1 MSQKN
6 ADQFRGKLALQQR
19 VLPAYRAPFFDAL
32 AQACAG
38 GLSVF
43 AGQPRP
49 DENIPPVSELRVAQ
63 YHPTVNRHFLSV
75 QSPLYRC
82 YQPGII
88 HWLDEWQPAALVVEA
103 NPRYLSTPAAVRWMH
118 ARGKPVLG
126 WGLGAPPVT
135 GRWADWRLR
144 AREKFLHT
152 LDGVIAYSQRGVE
165 EYRQA
170 GFPPER
176 VFLAPNATAPS
187 PQHTLPQ
194 RPLEFA
200 GRAWVLFV
208 GRLQAR
214 KRIDVLLQSCAALP
228 ESRQP
233 EVRIVG
239 DGPERSSFEQMA
251 QAIYPEAQF
260 TGAHYGTELEA
271 DFMWADLF
279 VLPGT
284 GGLAVQQAMAYGL
297 PVVVAQGDGT
307 QGDLVRTENG
317 WQVAPDEPAAL
328 EAALRTAL
336 EDAPRLRRM
345 GAESYRIV
353 CEEINLERMVGVFVE
368 ALNRLANIA
377 FA

>member
-1 MSQKN
+1 VR
-6 ADQFRGKLALQQR
+6 AEQFPGKLALQQR

-43 AGQPRP
+43 AGQARP
-49 DENIPPVSELRVAQ
+49 EENIPLAKGLQAAR
-63 YHPTVNRHFLSV
+63 YCPTRNRHFLNV

-88 HWLDEWQPAALVVEA
+88 EWLEAWQPDALIVEA
-103 NPRYLSTPAAVRWMH
+103 NPRYIRTPAAIRWMH
-118 ARGKPVLG
+118 ARGKPALG
-126 WGLGAPPVT
+126 WGLGAPEAS
-135 GRWADWRLR
+135 GRWAGWRKR
-144 AREKFLHT
+144 SREKFLHL
-152 LDGVIAYSQRGVE
+152 LDGVIAYSQRGAE

-170 GFPPER
+170 GFASER
-176 VFLAPNATAPS
+176 VFVAPNATAPR
-187 PQHTLPQ
+187 PQHLLPQ
-194 RPLEFA
+194 RPSQFTGQPRL
-200 GRAWVLFV
+200 LFV
-208 GRLQAR
+208 GRLQER
-214 KRIDVLLQSCAALP
+214 KRIDTLLQACAALP
-228 ESRQP
+228 ESQRP

-239 DGPERSSFEQMA
+239 DGPARDSFERLA
-251 QAIYPEAQF
+251 QTVYPKARF

-271 DFMWADLF
+271 DFRWADLF

-307 QGDLVRTENG
+307 QGDLVRAENG
-317 WQVAPDEPAAL
+317 WQVAPGDPAAL
-328 EAALRTAL
+328 EAALQTAL

-353 CEEINLERMVGVFVE
+353 CEEINLEQMVGVFVD
-368 ALNRLANIA
+368 ALNRLA
-377 FA
+377 